1 MFLVVAQGTGV
12 LDIFYDVLALQ
23 FLQVLD
29 DIAFRLAK
37 LSTFG
42 KRLKWATNKKIFLVE
57 FDRLPFASRK
67 KMSVFLKS
75 LYVLNLSA
83 MVSGMF
89 WVSYQQMSGSLH
101 CNSVFVTFAEVSN
114 FFMFILWVLVCNSFS
129 ASFSILIQRH
139 EGYLAGCHSENTF
152 RGNREQSFDLFLFQW
167 CVG

>member
-23 FLQVLD
+23 FLQVIH

-42 KRLKWATNKKIFLVE
+42 KRLKWATSKKIFLVE

-75 LYVLNLSA
+75 LYVLNLSL
-83 MVSGMF
+83 MLGGMF

-101 CNSVFVTFAEVSN
+101 CNSVFVTFAEVSIYMY
-114 FFMFILWVLVCNSFS
+114 FFIFILWALVRHTIS
-129 ASFSILIQRH
+129 AFIL
-139 EGYLAGCHSENTF
+139 
-152 RGNREQSFDLFLFQW
+152 DLYPTP
-167 CVG
+167 